1 MANTKQK
8 LLEDIENEG
17 FYYALVHYD
26 DYSEIPDEKFQELY
40 RLFLQVDK
48 ELHEHLGITPGE

>member
-1 MANTKQK
+1 MANTKEK
-8 LLEDIENEG
+8 LLEDIDCEG
-17 FYYALVHYD
+17 FYYALVNYD

-48 ELHEHLGITPGE
+48 ELHEHLGIRQGT

>member
-8 LLEDIENEG
+8 LLEDIECEG
-17 FYYALVHYD
+17 FYNALVHYD
-26 DYSEIPDEKFQELY
+26 DYTDIPDEKFQELY

-48 ELHEHLGITPGE
+48 ELHEHLGLPPG